1 MTITLYKLELKPMP
15 ENAIIAKPL
24 DQDGSPWFKGEN
36 QMNTPIFEQL
46 NTDWRDAIK
55 SAEARTRLENKKFE
69 TEVLELLRTFKRP
82 TVQVKE
88 MIARLENDN

>member
-1 MTITLYKLELKPMP
+1 MGINLCK
-15 ENAIIAKPL
+15 
-24 DQDGSPWFKGEN
+24 KGK

-46 NTDWRDAIK
+46 NADWRDAIK

-69 TEVLELLRTFKRP
+69 TEVLELLKTFKRP